1 MMASAGGG
9 RVGLSALWK
18 ALHKADYAKP
28 AIMESSRGGCGQE
41 AVWTRLGSG
50 RHPRKLNIISSVSW
64 SSSSTSK
71 TVMGHISSPPVTPC
85 ALPASAFSDHI
96 TAELYRYDEHLHD
109 VRGLANGRL
118 SKPDAKIQRY
128 RALGSLI
135 DFLQTL

>member
-1 MMASAGGG
+1 MS
-9 RVGLSALWK
+9 
-18 ALHKADYAKP
+18 
-28 AIMESSRGGCGQE
+28 
-41 AVWTRLGSG
+41 
-50 RHPRKLNIISSVSW
+50 
-64 SSSSTSK
+64 
-71 TVMGHISSPPVTPC
+71 HISSPPVTPS

-109 VRGLANGRL
+109 VGGLANGRL